1 MTTSK
6 ALAGITPANEAEAEF
21 LKNLADPMWRLCS
34 GGLYKIMVKSDDGAG
49 SVIPFVPNRAQRRL
63 IRRLWHRNII
73 LKARQLGF
81 CVDPNTRVLT
91 ADLRWVRIED
101 IKEGQEV
108 VAVDE
113 YVPGGRGSSRKMRTA
128 KVERVARVQRMA
140 YRIKFDD
147 GREVICTDRHPWLSR
162 KVATDTKWRSISG
175 EGNSVTGKLKVGTK
189 VRWVTKPWDSEQT
202 YEDGWF
208 GGILDGEGSMALPSR
223 PGASVCAA
231 QREGDVFNR
240 MVSYAKSNG
249 YSYRIEED
257 KTPERENKFGTSKVP
272 KVVFSRLDEIFRLIG
287 VTRPTRF
294 IERRFWEGRELPGK
308 RNGDV
313 GWATI
318 TSIEPVGEQS
328 MIDMQTSA
336 GTYIAEGFVSHNT
349 TLVAIMW
356 LDHALFNDDQR
367 CGIIAQDRE
376 AAEVIFRDKVKLA
389 YERLPQILRDAMP
402 LATENKSELLFAHNN
417 SSIRVATSMRSGTI
431 HRLHVSE
438 FGKIGAKFPDKAKEV
453 VTGSLPAVPLD
464 GIAII
469 ESTAEGQD
477 GEFYSMCQRAMASA
491 EKGGALSQR
500 EYRFHFFPWW
510 QERAYRMDPSGVVIT
525 DKDREYFAEVEAATG
540 CTLDAKQCAWYVATR
555 DADFSGDPEKMW
567 QEYPSTPKE
576 AFQQSTEGTY
586 YAVQLTAAR
595 KEGRIARFPM
605 VDGLPVNTFWDI
617 GSSDGTAI
625 WLHQRVGVENRF
637 IKFIE
642 GWGEPYSYFI
652 KELQKMNC
660 VWGTHYLP
668 HDASHE
674 RQQGA
679 AVQSPE
685 TELKKFAI
693 GGSWV
698 IVPRVPDVTHGIQL
712 VRSVFNQCT
721 FDETGCKEGL
731 AHLGNYRK
739 EWNARLGC
747 WSNHPRHDIH
757 SEAADAIRQFAQGY
771 KGKGDAPLP
780 SWRDRL
786 KKAGRK
792 RTAMSA

>member
-1 MTTSK
+1 MTTSN
-6 ALAGITPANEAEAEF
+6 ALGALIPSTPEEAE
-21 LKNLADPMWRLCS
+21 LLRNLADPMWRLCS
-34 GGLYKIMVKSDDGAG
+34 GALYKIMVKSNDGTG

-81 CVDPNTRVLT
+81 CVSPETRVLT
-91 ADLRWVRIED
+91 ADLQWVPIGD
-101 IKEGQEV
+101 IQPGTEV
-108 VAVDE
+108 VACDE
-113 YVPGGRGSSRKMRTA
+113 NVPGGRGSARKMRTA
-128 KVERVARVQRMA
+128 TVQAVKVMKAQR
-140 YRIKFDD
+140 YRISFDD
-147 GREVICTDRHPWLSR
+147 GRHVVCTDRHPWLSR
-162 KVATDTKWRSISG
+162 KAGTDAKWRSISG
-175 EGNSVTGKLKVGTK
+175 TGNAVVGKLKVGTQ
-189 VRWVTKPWDSEQT
+189 VRWITKTWEAAEV
-202 YEDGWF
+202 EDGWF
-208 GGILDGEGSMALPSR
+208 GGMLDGEGCISKANTSASINVSQRCGPVWDRLVKYADDRGYHAKIESDAADR
-223 PGASVCAA
+223 P
-231 QREGDVFNR
+231 
-240 MVSYAKSNG
+240 
-249 YSYRIEED
+249 
-257 KTPERENKFGTSKVP
+257 NKHGRVPVP
-272 KVVFSRLDEIFRLIG
+272 KLAFGRMDEIFRLVG
-287 VTRPTRF
+287 QTRPTRF
-294 IERRFWEGRELPGK
+294 LGVRFWEGREMPGK

-318 TSIEPVGEQS
+318 TGIEAIGDGDVV
-328 MIDMQTSA
+328 DMQTTT

-477 GEFYSMCQRAMASA
+477 GEFYSMCQRAMATA
-491 EKGGALSQR
+491 EKGGELSQR
-500 EYRFHFFPWW
+500 DYRFHFYPWW
-510 QERAYRMDPSGVVIT
+510 QERAYRMAPAGVVIT
-525 DKDREYFAEVEAATG
+525 EKDREYFAEIEAAMG
-540 CTLDAKQCAWYVATR
+540 CTLDANQRAWYVATR

-595 KEGRIARFPM
+595 KEGRVGRFPM

-668 HDASHE
+668 HDATHE
-674 RQQGA
+674 RQQGEV
-679 AVQSPE
+679 VQSPE
-685 TELKKFAI
+685 MELKKFNL
-693 GGSWV
+693 GGSWS
-698 IVPRVPDVTHGIQL
+698 IVPRVSDVTHGIQL